1 MDYKNEFEGIIEAV
15 KSEMRAQKSA
25 LQNEEN
31 SLRDAEGFEKAQST
45 APKESDGAA
54 AGASQDGQSFVSQ
67 EEGLL
72 RGNSL
77 NGEQNSGLQAAHLRA
92 VSDKILS
99 TARDEHLHAADGG
112 ADDGRLREGE
122 AAGGNFKISA
132 DAADEIYERL
142 GSDIDVPPFAQASA
156 QNFTQNSAQSPKNSS
171 PQNFTNDLPRPSQ
184 NLAQSAAENSMP
196 APSSEN
202 VAVQDL
208 ASEFEEASESF
219 DLAFKEFHEIESPQN
234 SSLFGSKANALG
246 AEGEQASSA
255 SPQLSSASGARFSS
269 QISSASRADARAR
282 PLGACEA
289 CADGANEISSE
300 AEFLNA
306 LKERILVLFEG
317 LNAFDQGDIE
327 ARVELNL
334 KFMEFLLA
342 SIDDRL
348 EHLSKR

>member
-15 KSEMRAQKSA
+15 KSEMQAQKSA

-31 SLRDAEGFEKAQST
+31 SVRDAEGFEKAQST
-45 APKESDGAA
+45 APKEGDGAA
-54 AGASQDGQSFVSQ
+54 AGASQYGPSFVSQ
-67 EEGLL
+67 GELL
-72 RGNSL
+72 RGDSL
-77 NGEQNSGLQAAHLRA
+77 SGGQNSGSQAAHLRA

-99 TARDEHLHAADGG
+99 TARNEHLRAADGS
-112 ADDGRLREGE
+112 DGCEIDKERKD
-122 AAGGNFKISA
+122 GNYKISA

-142 GSDIDVPPFAQASA
+142 GSDIDTPPFAQAA
-156 QNFTQNSAQSPKNSS
+156 VQNFSQNSAQSSKNSS
-171 PQNFTNDLPRPSQ
+171 PQNFTNDLLRSSQ
-184 NLAQSAAENSMP
+184 NSAQSAAENSMP
-196 APSSEN
+196 ALSSEN

-208 ASEFEEASESF
+208 ASEFKEASESF

-234 SSLFGSKANALG
+234 SSPFGSKVNALG
-246 AEGEQASSA
+246 AEGKPASSA
-255 SPQLSSASGARFSS
+255 SPQLSSASGTRFSS
-269 QISSASRADARAR
+269 QISSTSRADARVQI
-282 PLGACEA
+282 LSTCEV
-289 CADGANEISSE
+289 CADGTNEISSE

-348 EHLSKR
+348 EHLSK

>member
-31 SLRDAEGFEKAQST
+31 SLRDAEGFEKAQSA
-45 APKESDGAA
+45 APKEGDGAA

-67 EEGLL
+67 EKQLL
-72 RGNSL
+72 RGDSL
-77 NGEQNSGLQAAHLRA
+77 SGGQNSGSQAAHLRA

-99 TARDEHLHAADGG
+99 TARNEHLRAADGS
-112 ADDGRLREGE
+112 ADDGRLRDGE

-156 QNFTQNSAQSPKNSS
+156 QNFTQNSAQSSKDSS
-171 PQNFTNDLPRPSQ
+171 PQNFTNDLPRSSQ
-184 NLAQSAAENSMP
+184 NSAQSAAENSMP

-202 VAVQDL
+202 VAVQDI
-208 ASEFEEASESF
+208 ASEFKEASESF
-219 DLAFKEFHEIESPQN
+219 DLAFKEFHEIESSQN
-234 SSLFGSKANALG
+234 SSSLGSKANALG

-269 QISSASRADARAR
+269 QISSTSRADARAQI
-282 PLGACEA
+282 LGACEA

-300 AEFLNA
+300 AEFLSA

>member
-31 SLRDAEGFEKAQST
+31 SVRDAEGFEKAQST

-54 AGASQDGQSFVSQ
+54 AGASQDGQSFVLQ

-72 RGNSL
+72 RGDSL
-77 NGEQNSGLQAAHLRA
+77 NGGQNSGSQAAHLRA

-99 TARDEHLHAADGG
+99 TALDDHLCAADGG
-112 ADDGRLREGE
+112 ADDGRLRDGEGE
-122 AAGGNFKISA
+122 ATGGNFKISA
-132 DAADEIYERL
+132 DAADEIYDRL
-142 GSDIDVPPFAQASA
+142 GSEIDAQDFVHDLPLNFIKSSPSDFAFDSEQEEISAQNFAGFKELGESGYESFDDDFKEFGEMRSPKNHNAQDFKFSAPDTFPSARDSASA
-156 QNFTQNSAQSPKNSS
+156 QNFSTAKNA
-171 PQNFTNDLPRPSQ
+171 TD
-184 NLAQSAAENSMP
+184 
-196 APSSEN
+196 
-202 VAVQDL
+202 D
-208 ASEFEEASESF
+208 
-219 DLAFKEFHEIESPQN
+219 
-234 SSLFGSKANALG
+234 SKT
-246 AEGEQASSA
+246 E
-255 SPQLSSASGARFSS
+255 
-269 QISSASRADARAR
+269 
-282 PLGACEA
+282 
-289 CADGANEISSE
+289 NEISSE

>member
-31 SLRDAEGFEKAQST
+31 SVRDAEGFEKAQST
-45 APKESDGAA
+45 APKEGDGAA
-54 AGASQDGQSFVSQ
+54 AGALQDEQSFVSQ
-67 EEGLL
+67 ERQLL
-72 RGNSL
+72 RGDSL
-77 NGEQNSGLQAAHLRA
+77 NGGQNSGSQTALLRT

-99 TARDEHLHAADGG
+99 TARDEHLRAADGS
-112 ADDGRLREGE
+112 ADYGRLRDGEGE
-122 AAGGNFKISA
+122 AAGENFKISA

-142 GSDIDVPPFAQASA
+142 GSDIDVPPFARAAA
-156 QNFTQNSAQSPKNSS
+156 QNFTQNSAQ
-171 PQNFTNDLPRPSQ
+171 NFTNDPPRSSQ
-184 NLAQSAAENSMP
+184 NSAQSAAENSMP

-202 VAVQDL
+202 VAVQDI
-208 ASEFEEASESF
+208 ASEFKEASESF

-234 SSLFGSKANALG
+234 SSPFGSKANALG
-246 AEGEQASSA
+246 AESEPVSCASA

-269 QISSASRADARAR
+269 QISSASRADARAQI
-282 PLGACEA
+282 LGTCEA

-300 AEFLNA
+300 AEFLSA

-348 EHLSKR
+348 EHLSK

>member
-31 SLRDAEGFEKAQST
+31 SVRDAEGFEKAQST
-45 APKESDGAA
+45 APNAGDGAA

-72 RGNSL
+72 RGDSL
-77 NGEQNSGLQAAHLRA
+77 NGGQNSGSQAAHLRA

-99 TARDEHLHAADGG
+99 TARDEHLRAADGG
-112 ADDGRLREGE
+112 REIDKE
-122 AAGGNFKISA
+122 RKDGNFKISA

-156 QNFTQNSAQSPKNSS
+156 QNSTQNS
-171 PQNFTNDLPRPSQ
+171 
-184 NLAQSAAENSMP
+184 AQSAAENSMP
-196 APSSEN
+196 ALSSEN
-202 VAVQDL
+202 VAAQDL
-208 ASEFEEASESF
+208 ASEFKEASESF

-234 SSLFGSKANALG
+234 SSSFGSKANVLG
-246 AEGEQASSA
+246 AEGEQASCASA

-269 QISSASRADARAR
+269 QISSASRADARA
-282 PLGACEA
+282 PFSACEA
-289 CADGANEISSE
+289 AMDGANEISSE
-300 AEFLNA
+300 TEFLNA

>member
-31 SLRDAEGFEKAQST
+31 SVRGAEGFEKAQSA
-45 APKESDGAA
+45 APKEGNGAA
-54 AGASQDGQSFVSQ
+54 AGASQDEQ
-67 EEGLL
+67 LL
-72 RGNSL
+72 RGDSL
-77 NGEQNSGLQAAHLRA
+77 SGGQNSGSQAALLRTA
-92 VSDKILS
+92 SDKILS
-99 TARDEHLHAADGG
+99 TARDEHLRA
-112 ADDGRLREGE
+112 ADDGREIDKERKD
-122 AAGGNFKISA
+122 GNFKISA

-142 GSDIDVPPFAQASA
+142 GSDIDAPPFTQAVV
-156 QNFTQNSAQSPKNSS
+156 QNFTQNSAQSSKNSS
-171 PQNFTNDLPRPSQ
+171 PQNFTNDLPCSSQ
-184 NLAQSAAENSMP
+184 NSAQSAAENSIS
-196 APSSEN
+196 ALSSEN
-202 VAVQDL
+202 VAVQDI
-208 ASEFEEASESF
+208 ASEFKEASESF

-234 SSLFGSKANALG
+234 SSSFGSKANALG
-246 AEGEQASSA
+246 AEGEQASCASA
-255 SPQLSSASGARFSS
+255 SPQLSSASRARFSS
-269 QISSASRADARAR
+269 QILSASRADARVR

-289 CADGANEISSE
+289 AMDGANEISSE

-317 LNAFDQGDIE
+317 LNAFDKGDIE

-348 EHLSKR
+348 EHLPKR